1 MINSLFSCALL
12 DVTVQ
17 LLIFHKTLE
26 NISSSDVFFLPKIC
40 QLLATPKRVN
50 LVKLLTVLK
59 RCNLVSTAMR

>member
-26 NISSSDVFFLPKIC
+26 NISSSDVFFFAENMPVISHPKKS
-40 QLLATPKRVN
+40 QLGKIVDCF
-50 LVKLLTVLK
+50 KE
-59 RCNLVSTAMR
+59 M